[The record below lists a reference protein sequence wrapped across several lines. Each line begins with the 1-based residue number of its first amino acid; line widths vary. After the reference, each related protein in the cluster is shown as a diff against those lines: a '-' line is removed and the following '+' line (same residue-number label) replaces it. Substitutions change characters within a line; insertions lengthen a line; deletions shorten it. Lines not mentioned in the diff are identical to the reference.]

1 MAVLIDPEESIE
13 YILETDRKKEK
24 KAQTVFFIK
33 PMTGREFAK
42 VATKIQ
48 KANDEPEVVYD
59 VLKVAIKDW
68 SNLKLS
74 TGESLGFKTKNIDL
88 LPMEIAGELLT
99 QCLKMAGL
107 DTEDAKN

>member
-1 MAVLIDPEESIE
+1 MAVLIDPDESVE
-13 YILETDRKKEK
+13 YILESDKENEK
-24 KAQTVFFIK
+24 KSQTVFFIK

-59 VLKVAIKDW
+59 VLKIALTNWD
-68 SNLKLS
+68 NLKLS
-74 TGESLGFKTKNIDL
+74 NGKTLEFKPKNIDL

-99 QCLKMAGL
+99 ECLKMAGL
-107 DTEDAKN
+107 DADDAKN